1 MTGEGWASL
10 SADQRYAVRA
20 GAWSE
25 AEGLESASPEVEAA
39 YGERVTLLRDA
50 VELRRPSRVPI
61 SPLMELFPARC
72 AGGIARDACYA
83 PPKLAQAMRR
93 FHEGFMPDTIQS

>member
-25 AEGLESASPEVEAA
+25 AEGLESASPEVAAA
-39 YGERVTLLRDA
+39 YGERVALLHDA

-61 SPLMELFPARC
+61 PPLMGLFPARY
-72 AGGIARDACYA
+72 GGCIARDACHD

-93 FHEGFMPDTIQS
+93 CHEDFMPDTIQS